1 MIEGGNLE
9 PYREIQVGKSA
20 SKRTKKVKIRMI
32 KEPYPQ
38 LGVPQN
44 ISDA

>member
-1 MIEGGNLE
+1 MIKGGNLSHTE
-9 PYREIQVGKSA
+9 RYQVGESA

>member
-9 PYREIQVGKSA
+9 PYREIQVVESA